1 MDGTFICNCT
11 RNRISTNCEYETVS
25 RTNDIPQVVRNQRGR
40 PTISYETL
48 TSFID
53 EMICNGSVPTLEWR
67 QVCDRIIHCDNGN
80 DELNCHLLEFNR
92 CEKDEFQ
99 CHHGMCIPKEFL
111 FDIAFDCMNSSDDQ
125 ESIEN
130 FDLFNLYISETKY
143 ECDERLCGKDQFS
156 CGNGQCISWSTLV
169 LDGYECENFRDI
181 AYRCETVD
189 SFVSNPKTYVGICK
203 QTTMKLE
210 TLTNTSS
217 CLSSLRHLLTAD
229 QHKSRIEIRVLSLK
243 NIITRCPELI
253 RYPGQAIL
261 SPVLNYISVRRLNEF
276 IDCIYGDDERNSH
289 YRMTEPYRYRCE
301 TVSSPNQYI
310 SYQQLGNGI
319 NNCADGSD
327 KISKNFHWSSMKCD
341 VDENYPCWVFQA
353 NGIYE
358 DRISSVKLSYHR
370 HCNTIWDTM
379 DGQDGQIF
387 SQWICTSIARR
398 CNRTGQ
404 CISEEYFCDGEFDCD
419 DGEDELNCPEVSRR
433 WNFEEICNRTSE
445 HFCITQDYLD
455 DPISRRPCSPYI
467 KTGEG
472 HIDC

>member
-53 EMICNGSVPTLEWR
+53 EMICNGSVPALEWR
-67 QVCDRIIHCDNGN
+67 QVCDEIIHCDNGN

-189 SFVSNPKTYVGICK
+189 SFVSNPKTYVGI
-203 QTTMKLE
+203 
-210 TLTNTSS
+210 
-217 CLSSLRHLLTAD
+217 
-229 QHKSRIEIRVLSLK
+229 
-243 NIITRCPELI
+243 
-253 RYPGQAIL
+253 
-261 SPVLNYISVRRLNEF
+261 
-276 IDCIYGDDERNSH
+276 
-289 YRMTEPYRYRCE
+289 
-301 TVSSPNQYI
+301 
-310 SYQQLGNGI
+310 
-319 NNCADGSD
+319 
-327 KISKNFHWSSMKCD
+327 
-341 VDENYPCWVFQA
+341 
-353 NGIYE
+353 
-358 DRISSVKLSYHR
+358 
-370 HCNTIWDTM
+370 
-379 DGQDGQIF
+379 
-387 SQWICTSIARR
+387 
-398 CNRTGQ
+398 
-404 CISEEYFCDGEFDCD
+404 
-419 DGEDELNCPEVSRR
+419 
-433 WNFEEICNRTSE
+433 
-445 HFCITQDYLD
+445 
-455 DPISRRPCSPYI
+455 
-467 KTGEG
+467 
-472 HIDC
+472 

>member
-261 SPVLNYISVRRLNEF
+261 SPVLNEQN
-276 IDCIYGDDERNSH
+276 
-289 YRMTEPYRYRCE
+289 
-301 TVSSPNQYI
+301 
-310 SYQQLGNGI
+310 
-319 NNCADGSD
+319 
-327 KISKNFHWSSMKCD
+327 
-341 VDENYPCWVFQA
+341 
-353 NGIYE
+353 
-358 DRISSVKLSYHR
+358 
-370 HCNTIWDTM
+370 
-379 DGQDGQIF
+379 F

-419 DGEDELNCPEVSRR
+419 DGEDELNCPEGSRR
-433 WNFEEICNRTSE
+433 WNFEEICNRTNE
-445 HFCITQDYLD
+445 HFCITQYYLE
-455 DPISRRPCSPYI
+455 DPISRRPCILYI
-467 KTGEG
+467 KAGDG
-472 HIDC
+472 HFDCLGGRDERNVFSCSDHLMLEDRFSCDNQTKCLHFTVICDGIYHYLDRTDELICHWNRSWCSSGYFGCADRRACKPSRCNSAYGCSDKSRWF

>member
-1 MDGTFICNCT
+1 
-11 RNRISTNCEYETVS
+11 
-25 RTNDIPQVVRNQRGR
+25 
-40 PTISYETL
+40 
-48 TSFID
+48 
-53 EMICNGSVPTLEWR
+53 
-67 QVCDRIIHCDNGN
+67 
-80 DELNCHLLEFNR
+80 
-92 CEKDEFQ
+92 
-99 CHHGMCIPKEFL
+99 
-111 FDIAFDCMNSSDDQ
+111 
-125 ESIEN
+125 
-130 FDLFNLYISETKY
+130 
-143 ECDERLCGKDQFS
+143 
-156 CGNGQCISWSTLV
+156 
-169 LDGYECENFRDI
+169 
-181 AYRCETVD
+181 
-189 SFVSNPKTYVGICK
+189 
-203 QTTMKLE
+203 
-210 TLTNTSS
+210 
-217 CLSSLRHLLTAD
+217 
-229 QHKSRIEIRVLSLK
+229 
-243 NIITRCPELI
+243 
-253 RYPGQAIL
+253 
-261 SPVLNYISVRRLNEF
+261 
-276 IDCIYGDDERNSH
+276 
-289 YRMTEPYRYRCE
+289 EPYRYRCE

-445 HFCITQDYLD
+445 HFCITQYYLE
-455 DPISRRPCSPYI
+455 DPISRRPCIPYI
-467 KTGEG
+467 KAGDG
-472 HIDC
+472 HIDCLGGHDERNVFSCSDHLILEDRFSYDNQTKCLHFT